1 MRPRSKVGAGLHT
14 MFTAGL
20 APWRWVRSALGV
32 LAVCIAFRP
41 APARA
46 QQAIVTMPSADITD
60 RGVTFAMKE
69 SQLRV
74 WGPKPMWNAT
84 FFLTYGIGHH
94 TELAATFF
102 NIGVPATRNA
112 SLAVGEKTSLP
123 LFAERWPQLE
133 LKLTF
138 GAMGLLSLE
147 AQGAGYWLYSHLS
160 LRLPRIETRLSAGF
174 SVGSQ
179 VLFLKDEA
187 TSFIASIE
195 QPLPWLHG
203 LVLTAEWFSGSH
215 DLSNLIF
222 GAAYHPTPRVIFV
235 LGYKIPTKDAHFAL
249 SEQALVGEIGFFF
262 R

>member
-14 MFTAGL
+14 MFTASL
-20 APWRWVRSALGV
+20 RSWRRVRWALG
-32 LAVCIAFRP
+32 LLWVCIAFRP
-41 APARA
+41 TPARA
-46 QQAIVTMPSADITD
+46 QPSIVTMPSADITD
-60 RGVTFAMKE
+60 RGVAFAMKE

-147 AQGAGYWLYSHLS
+147 AQGPATGC
-160 LRLPRIETRLSAGF
+160 TRTSACACRA
-174 SVGSQ
+174 SRRASARALASAPQ
-179 VLFLKDEA
+179 VLFQK
-187 TSFIASIE
+187 TRPRASSP
-195 QPLPWLHG
+195 QSNSRCRG
-203 LVLTAEWFSGSH
+203 CTAWC
-215 DLSNLIF
+215 
-222 GAAYHPTPRVIFV
+222 
-235 LGYKIPTKDAHFAL
+235 
-249 SEQALVGEIGFFF
+249 
-262 R
+262 